1 MNKQQLIDTL
11 AEDTNLPKTQIGRV
25 LDSLASTVTTALQD
39 GQEVTLHGLG
49 KFATVERKG
58 RTIKS
63 PMVGGEKEIPAS
75 TVAKFKP
82 SKALKEALN

>member
-63 PMVGGEKEIPAS
+63 PMVGGTKEIPAS

-82 SKALKEALN
+82 AKALKEALN